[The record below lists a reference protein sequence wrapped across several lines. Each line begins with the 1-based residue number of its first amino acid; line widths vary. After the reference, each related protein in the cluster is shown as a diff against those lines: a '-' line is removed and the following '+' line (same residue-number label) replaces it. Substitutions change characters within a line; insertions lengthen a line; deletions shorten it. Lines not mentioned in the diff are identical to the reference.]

1 MSNIKIL
8 KALFSFLG
16 GMVLAGVIVYGIN
29 VEKNKTL
36 SKAYVYEGFADYS
49 IEELGDSFFSKPMKL
64 PSSISLH
71 DSITIVQ
78 KPETAAKIGILILS
92 SKYGKNFVAGQ
103 YPFEVFLV
111 NGKFWLVK
119 GSERNNLKSSSLYM
133 QRADSKILKIER

>member
-1 MSNIKIL
+1 M
-8 KALFSFLG
+8 
-16 GMVLAGVIVYGIN
+16 
-29 VEKNKTL
+29 
-36 SKAYVYEGFADYS
+36 YEGFADYS

-64 PSSISLH
+64 PNSISLH